1 MVVTGDIAFLAAETR
16 RIAGGAGRQ
25 KIQFRV
31 NRACA
36 FPCEPEFSVQYLFP
50 VRMIF
55 QEIFSQKWIG
65 AVRPA
70 VINGALPGIQAV
82 FHVDGVSGTA
92 FRAFSATVAEG
103 AGKRYEL
110 EHVEAVAPGKP
121 LPDIIMDFAEAARIC
136 GLASVS
142 CRGNAVAPKFG
153 PFIRFVFIVERCAPR

>member
-103 AGKRYEL
+103 AGKRRVRFKRSIGHDKDPNFGATAL
-110 EHVEAVAPGKP
+110 PLQLTEARPQIRAASAKSMMMSGSGFPG
-121 LPDIIMDFAEAARIC
+121 AT
-136 GLASVS
+136 ASTCS
-142 CRGNAVAPKFG
+142 SS
-153 PFIRFVFIVERCAPR
+153 

>member
-50 VRMIF
+50 FRMIF

-92 FRAFSATVAEG
+92 FRAFSATVAGG
-103 AGKRYEL
+103 AGKRLVRFKRSIGHDKDKADEL
-110 EHVEAVAPGKP
+110 GFRP
-121 LPDIIMDFAEAARIC
+121 LFCI
-136 GLASVS
+136 
-142 CRGNAVAPKFG
+142 
-153 PFIRFVFIVERCAPR
+153 